1 MSLVHPIYLRYYWW
15 RFVRRIGMARRD
27 SAKDWTWLNNDGMR
41 VRLRWPFA
49 SVSLSSVPVC
59 CVFRERDEL
68 LKINITLKLE
78 NGPRAA
84 PLQAGKQSERV
95 DQFCDDLAEL
105 QKTSLLLGSFPCPC
119 PFCFRFLFFPHVSF
133 LPLLRSITIH
143 SYKFL
148 FVLCR
153 STQSWPDKRY
163 WTLGQCFV
171 LSLGPKLFNLWRFL
185 YIPN

>member
-1 MSLVHPIYLRYYWW
+1 
-15 RFVRRIGMARRD
+15 
-27 SAKDWTWLNNDGMR
+27 MR

-105 QKTSLLLGSFPCPC
+105 QKTSLLLGS
-119 PFCFRFLFFPHVSF
+119 
-133 LPLLRSITIH
+133 I
-143 SYKFL
+143 
-148 FVLCR
+148 FVF
-153 STQSWPDKRY
+153 SS
-163 WTLGQCFV
+163 
-171 LSLGPKLFNLWRFL
+171 
-185 YIPN
+185 